1 MRLRHLEIFHAV
13 MRTGSL
19 SRAAELLFI
28 SQPAASKVLAH
39 AERDLGFKLF
49 TRAHGRLLPTRE
61 AELLHAETAHLFA
74 NLENVR
80 RLARNLKRH
89 PEGHLRIGCLPSL
102 GLSLIP
108 QAVRDFRQRCPGVSL
123 EIQTRHSD
131 ELLALVLSRELDIA
145 VVFDPPARPGVASC
159 ELGRAAVVYLG
170 PPATVPATAPAHGP
184 VQLAALDDQ
193 HWIGIGNSDPL
204 GGLIAQAG
212 RDLGL
217 EERTP
222 MIEAR
227 TYYVAAALAECGVGY
242 TLVDQFSAQFA
253 LRASGG
259 ELLIRPLAP
268 PLSVGVA
275 AIYPDG
281 AASSHALDTL
291 LEVLR
296 TQFDAAPP
304 IPADCPAIDQT
315 A

>member
-108 QAVRDFRQRCPGVSL
+108 QAVREFRQRCPGVSL
-123 EIQTRHSD
+123 EVQTRHGD

-145 VVFDPPARPGVASC
+145 VVFDPPARAGVHAA

-170 PPATVPATAPAHGP
+170 PPASAPAQGP
-184 VQLAALDDQ
+184 VALAGLDDQ

-204 GGLIAQAG
+204 GGLIAQACH
-212 RDLGL
+212 DLGL

-222 MIEAR
+222 MVEAR

-242 TLVDQFSAQFA
+242 ALVDQFTAQFA
-253 LRASGG
+253 LRASKE

-291 LEVLR
+291 LDVLR
-296 TQFDAAPP
+296 TRFAEAPGDGAGAASAP
-304 IPADCPAIDQT
+304 T

>member
-61 AELLHAETAHLFA
+61 AQLLHAETVHLFA

-80 RLARNLKRH
+80 QLARNLRRH

-108 QAVRDFRQRCPGVSL
+108 QAVREFRQRCPGVSL
-123 EIQTRHSD
+123 EIETRHGD
-131 ELLALVLSRELDIA
+131 ELQGLVMSRELDIA
-145 VVFDPPARPGVASC
+145 VVFDPAPRPGVTSSA
-159 ELGRAAVVYLG
+159 LGQAEVVYLG
-170 PPATVPATAPAHGP
+170 PASNAPPHGP

-204 GGLIAQAG
+204 GGLIAQAF

-242 TLVDQFSAQFA
+242 ALVDHFTAQFSQ
-253 LRASGG
+253 RASGE
-259 ELLIRPLAP
+259 ELLIRPLEPA
-268 PLSVGVA
+268 LSVGVA
-275 AIYPDG
+275 AIYADG
-281 AASSHALDTL
+281 AASSHAHDTL
-291 LEVLR
+291 LAILGS
-296 TQFDAAPP
+296 QFEAALPGRSG
-304 IPADCPAIDQT
+304 
-315 A
+315 